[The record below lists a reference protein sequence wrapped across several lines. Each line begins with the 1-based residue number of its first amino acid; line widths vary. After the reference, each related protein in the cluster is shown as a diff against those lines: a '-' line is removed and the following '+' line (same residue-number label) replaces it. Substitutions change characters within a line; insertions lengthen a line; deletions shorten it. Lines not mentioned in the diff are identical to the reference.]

1 MPECYPMSIQ
11 DVNFVKRNFHFEVKT
26 DILEGWSWPYNT
38 LLSTQ
43 KTPKLSASSKKNSF
57 FSKIFVTAALDS
69 CHGFLHLALG
79 ALYVD
84 IVMALVLNVRLLTSV
99 LMSETNHD
107 QQYLKR
113 NYIKRVK

>member
-1 MPECYPMSIQ
+1 MTMTLTLFHIAQHPKDLQIGPAL
-11 DVNFVKRNFHFEVKT
+11 KRKV
-26 DILEGWSWPYNT
+26 
-38 LLSTQ
+38 
-43 KTPKLSASSKKNSF
+43 SF
-57 FSKIFVTAALDS
+57 QRFLDCDVTAALDS

>member
-1 MPECYPMSIQ
+1 MTM
-11 DVNFVKRNFHFEVKT
+11 T
-26 DILEGWSWPYNT
+26 LT
-38 LLSTQ
+38 LLHIAQ
-43 KTPKLSASSKKNSF
+43 HPKDLQIGPALKRKVSF
-57 FSKIFVTAALDS
+57 QRFLDCDVTAALDS

-113 NYIKRVK
+113 NYIQRVK